1 MLAQNP
7 DYIVLRSESKR
18 MRKWKYIY
26 IYMQIFIGGILLK
39 LLFRYRLNCY
49 NMEMGFQHLKT
60 EMNID

>member
-7 DYIVLRSESKR
+7 DYIVLRSERKR

-26 IYMQIFIGGILLK
+26 IYMQTFIGGILLK